1 LGNVYRVELFVL
13 NITCIIKKT
22 SGETHLRRF
31 FLIFKCF
38 EQQQISNVKMTE
50 TDIKQRISEL
60 RNELD
65 HHNFL
70 YYVKSAPV
78 ISDFDF
84 DQKLKELEALENQY
98 PQFDDHNSPTK
109 RVGNDITAEFQQV
122 VHKYSML
129 SLGNTYNEGE
139 LRDFDN
145 RIRKET
151 NLEPEYVC
159 ELKFDGVSI
168 SLTYENGVLKHAV
181 TRGDGELG
189 DDVTGNVKTIRSIP
203 LKLHGE
209 GWPSEFEIRGEIVM
223 PFAAFEKLN
232 KERIENGEEPMA
244 NPRNTTSG
252 TIKMQDSSV
261 VAKRGLDAYFYF
273 VPSQIRLTESHSH
286 NLELAT
292 SWGFKTSEHTRV
304 CRDMD
309 EVLAFIH
316 RWDKERHNLPVATD
330 GVVVKVNSIAIQ
342 NDLGTTAKS
351 PRWAVAYK
359 FKAEQAETKL
369 LSVSYQVGR
378 TGAITPVANLDPVQL
393 AGTTVKRASLHNA
406 DIIAALD
413 LHINDIVKVEKGGE
427 IIPKIVGVNEAE
439 RHPMNQRVQYID
451 TCPECGTKLIRDESE
466 AKHFCPNE
474 TGCPPQIKGK
484 IIHFISRKA
493 MNIDGM
499 GEETVELF
507 YSKGMIANVADLY
520 QLKIEDI
527 AALERLGDKSAQ
539 RIIYGLE
546 ASKTVPFER
555 VLFALGIRFVGETVA
570 KILAKSFKNIDSL
583 MAATLEQL
591 TNVNEIGERIAQSFI
606 DWFAVPQNRELV
618 ERLSAVGLQFELS
631 EEQMAGTT
639 DKLAGLSIIIS
650 GTFEKHSREELK
662 EMIEKHG
669 GKNVGSI
676 SKNTSYLLAGD
687 NMGPSKLEKVQ
698 KLGIPIISEDEF
710 LTMLGGV

>member
-1 LGNVYRVELFVL
+1 MD
-13 NITCIIKKT
+13 
-22 SGETHLRRF
+22 HLAA
-31 FLIFKCF
+31 
-38 EQQQISNVKMTE
+38 
-50 TDIKQRISEL
+50 KQRIDEL
-60 RNELD
+60 RSKLD
-65 HHNFL
+65 HHNYL
-70 YYVKSAPV
+70 YYVVSGTPEYNLFLSSGDV
-78 ISDFDF
+78 ISDFEF
-84 DQKLKELEALENQY
+84 DQMLKELEALEKEH
-98 PQFDDHNSPTK
+98 PEFDDLNSPTK
-109 RVGNDITAEFQQV
+109 RVGSDITAEFQQV
-122 VHKYSML
+122 VHKYPML

-168 SLTYENGVLKHAV
+168 SLTYENGELKHAV
-181 TRGDGELG
+181 TRGDGVQG
-189 DDVTGNVKTIRSIP
+189 DDVTANVKTIRSIP
-203 LKLHGE
+203 LKLRGD
-209 GWPSEFEIRGEIVM
+209 GWPAEFEIRGEIVM
-223 PFAAFEKLN
+223 PYEAFNKLN
-232 KERIENGEEPMA
+232 VERVANGEEPMA

-286 NLELAT
+286 NLELAA

-304 CRDMD
+304 CRNID
-309 EVLAFIH
+309 EVLQFIH
-316 RWDKERHNLPVATD
+316 HWDKERHNLPMATD
-330 GVVVKVNSIAIQ
+330 GVVIKVNSIAVQ

-359 FKAEQAETKL
+359 FQAEQAETKL

-378 TGAITPVANLDPVQL
+378 TGAITPVANLEPVL
-393 AGTTVKRASLHNA
+393 LSGTTVKRASLHNA
-406 DIIAALD
+406 DIIASLD
-413 LHINDIVKVEKGGE
+413 LHINDLVKVEKGGE

-439 RHPMNQRVQYID
+439 RHPMNQRVQFID
-451 TCPECGTKLIRDESE
+451 TCPECGTKLIKDEGE

-507 YSKGMIANVADLY
+507 YNMGLIRNVADLY
-520 QLKIEDI
+520 SLKAEEI

-539 RIIYGLE
+539 RIIDGLE
-546 ASKTVPFER
+546 ASKQVPFER
-555 VLFALGIRFVGETVA
+555 VLFSLGIRFIGETVA
-570 KILAKSFKNIDSL
+570 KILVKAFKNIDAL
-583 MAATLEQL
+583 MAATVEQL
-591 TNVNEIGERIAQSFI
+591 TGVNEIGERIAQSFV
-606 DWFAVPQNRELV
+606 DWFAVAENRELV
-618 ERLSAVGLQFELS
+618 ERLRAIGLRFELS
-631 EEQMAGTT
+631 EEQLAGTS

-650 GTFEKHSREELK
+650 GTFQKHSREELK

-710 LTMLGGV
+710 LKMVGEV

>member
-1 LGNVYRVELFVL
+1 MDIATAGNK
-13 NITCIIKKT
+13 IK
-22 SGETHLRRF
+22 
-31 FLIFKCF
+31 
-38 EQQQISNVKMTE
+38 
-50 TDIKQRISEL
+50 EL

-65 HHNFL
+65 HHNHL
-70 YYVKSAPV
+70 YYVKAQPV

-84 DQKLKELEALENQY
+84 DVLMKELEELEKQF
-98 PQFDDHNSPTK
+98 PQFDDPYSPSK
-109 RVGNDITAEFQQV
+109 RVGNDITSEFQQV
-122 VHKYSML
+122 AHNYSML

-168 SLTYENGVLKHAV
+168 SLTYEEGVLKYAV
-181 TRGDGELG
+181 TRGDGERG
-189 DDVTGNVKTIRSIP
+189 DDVTNNVKTIRSIP
-203 LKLHGE
+203 LKLKGD
-209 GWPSEFEIRGEIVM
+209 GWPAEFEIRGEIVM

-232 KERIENGEEPMA
+232 NERLENGEEPMA

-273 VPSQIRLTESHSH
+273 VPGEIRLSESHTK
-286 NLELAT
+286 NLEKAA
-292 SWGFKTSEHTRV
+292 SWGFKISEHTRT
-304 CRDMD
+304 CKNMD
-309 EVLAFIH
+309 EVLEFIH
-316 RWDKERHNLPVATD
+316 HWDKARHNLPVATD
-330 GVVVKVNSIAIQ
+330 GVVIKVNSIAIQ

-378 TGAITPVANLDPVQL
+378 TGAVTPVANLEPVQL

-406 DIIAALD
+406 DIIAGLD
-413 LHINDIVKVEKGGE
+413 LHINDLVKVEKGGE

-439 RHPMNQRVQYID
+439 RHPMNQRVEFIK
-451 TCPECGTKLIRDESE
+451 TCPECGTELIKDEGE

-507 YSKGMIANVADLY
+507 YSKGMIANVADLFL
-520 QLKIEDI
+520 LKVEDI

-539 RIIYGLE
+539 RIVDGLE
-546 ASKTVPFER
+546 ASKSVPFER
-555 VLFALGIRFVGETVA
+555 VLFALGIRFIGETVA
-570 KILAKSFKNIDSL
+570 KILAKAFKNIDAL
-583 MAATLEQL
+583 MVASLEQL
-591 TNVNEIGERIAQSFI
+591 TGTNEIGERIAQSLI
-606 DWFAVPQNRELV
+606 DWFAVPLNRELV
-618 ERLSAVGLQFELS
+618 ERLRASGLQFELS

-639 DKLAGLSIIIS
+639 DRLAGLSIIIS

-662 EMIEKHG
+662 NMIEQHG

-676 SKNTSYLLAGD
+676 SKNTSYLLAGE
-687 NMGPSKLEKVQ
+687 NIGPSKLEKVQ
-698 KLGIPIISEDEF
+698 KLGIPIISEDDF
-710 LTMLGGV
+710 LAMIG

>member
-1 LGNVYRVELFVL
+1 MDKVAA
-13 NITCIIKKT
+13 
-22 SGETHLRRF
+22 
-31 FLIFKCF
+31 
-38 EQQQISNVKMTE
+38 
-50 TDIKQRISEL
+50 KQHIEEL
-60 RNELD
+60 RGKLD
-65 HHNFL
+65 HYNYL
-70 YYVKSAPV
+70 YYVKAQPE
-78 ISDFDF
+78 ITDFDF
-84 DQKLKELEALENQY
+84 DQKLKELEALEKEH
-98 PQFDDHNSPTK
+98 PEFDDPNSPTR
-109 RVGNDITAEFQQV
+109 RVGSDITSEFQQV
-122 VHKYSML
+122 VHKYPML

-151 NLEPEYVC
+151 NLQPEYVC

-168 SLTYENGVLKHAV
+168 SLTYENGLLKHAV
-181 TRGDGELG
+181 TRGDGDQG
-189 DDVTGNVKTIRSIP
+189 DDVTANVKTIRSIP
-203 LKLHGE
+203 LKLRGE
-209 GWPSEFEIRGEIVM
+209 GWPAEFEIRGEIVM
-223 PFAAFEKLN
+223 PYEAFNKLN
-232 KERIENGEEPMA
+232 AERAANGEEPMA

-286 NLELAT
+286 NLELAA

-304 CRDMD
+304 CENMD
-309 EVLAFIH
+309 EVLRFIH
-316 RWDKERHNLPVATD
+316 HWDNERHNLPMATD
-330 GVVVKVNSIAIQ
+330 GVVIKVNSIAVQ

-393 AGTTVKRASLHNA
+393 SGTTVKRASLHNA
-406 DIIAALD
+406 DIIAGLD
-413 LHINDIVKVEKGGE
+413 LHINDMVKVEKGGE

-439 RHPMNQRVQYID
+439 RHPMSERVMYID
-451 TCPECGTKLIRDESE
+451 TCPECGTPLVRDEGE

-474 TGCPPQIKGK
+474 NGCPPQIKGK
-484 IIHFISRKA
+484 ISHFISRKA

-507 YSKGMIANVADLY
+507 FSKGMIANVADLY
-520 QLKIEDI
+520 KLKIEDI

-539 RIIYGLE
+539 RIIDGLE
-546 ASKTVPFER
+546 ASKSVPFER
-555 VLFALGIRFVGETVA
+555 VLFSLGIRFIGETVA
-570 KILAKSFKNIDSL
+570 KILAKSFKNIDDL
-583 MAATLEQL
+583 MAASLDQL
-591 TNVNEIGERIAQSFI
+591 TNTNEIGDRIAQSLI
-606 DWFAVPQNRELV
+606 DWFAVPQNREMVDQL
-618 ERLSAVGLQFELS
+618 RQVGLQFELS
-631 EEQMAGTT
+631 DEQLAGTT

-650 GTFEKHSREELK
+650 GTFQKHSREELK

-676 SKNTSYLLAGD
+676 SKNTSYMLAGD

-710 LTMLGGV
+710 LAMIGVE

>member
-1 LGNVYRVELFVL
+1 MDISTAGNK
-13 NITCIIKKT
+13 IK
-22 SGETHLRRF
+22 
-31 FLIFKCF
+31 
-38 EQQQISNVKMTE
+38 
-50 TDIKQRISEL
+50 EL

-65 HHNFL
+65 HHNHL
-70 YYVKSAPV
+70 YYVKAQPV
-78 ISDFDF
+78 ISDFEF
-84 DQKLKELEALENQY
+84 DKLMKELEELEEQF
-98 PQFDDHNSPTK
+98 PQFDDPYSPSK
-109 RVGNDITAEFQQV
+109 RVGNDITSEFQQV
-122 VHKYSML
+122 AHTFSML
-129 SLGNTYNEGE
+129 SLNNTYNEGE

-168 SLTYENGVLKHAV
+168 SLTYQKGILRYAV
-181 TRGDGELG
+181 TRGDGERG
-189 DDVTGNVKTIRSIP
+189 DDVTNNVKTIRSIP
-203 LKLHGE
+203 LKLKGE
-209 GWPSEFEIRGEIVM
+209 GWPAEFEIRGEIVM
-223 PFAAFEKLN
+223 PFSAFEKLN
-232 KERIENGEEPMA
+232 RERMENGEELMA

-252 TIKMQDSSV
+252 TIKMQDSSI
-261 VAKRGLDAYFYF
+261 VAKRGLDAFFYYI
-273 VPSQIRLTESHSH
+273 PGELRLSESHTK
-286 NLELAT
+286 NLEKAA
-292 SWGFKTSEHTRV
+292 SWGFKISEHTRT
-304 CRDMD
+304 CKNID
-309 EVLAFIH
+309 EVLEFIH
-316 RWDKERHNLPVATD
+316 HWDKGRHNLPVATD
-330 GVVVKVNSIAIQ
+330 GVVIKVNSIAIQ

-378 TGAITPVANLDPVQL
+378 TGAITPVANLEPVQL

-406 DIIAALD
+406 DIIAGLD

-427 IIPKIVGVNEAE
+427 IIPKIVGVNESE
-439 RHPMNQRVQYID
+439 RHPMKPRVEFIK
-451 TCPECGTKLIRDESE
+451 TCPECGTELIKDEGE

-520 QLKIEDI
+520 QLKAEDI

-539 RIIYGLE
+539 RIIDGLE
-546 ASKTVPFER
+546 VSKSVPFER
-555 VLFALGIRFVGETVA
+555 VLFALGIRYIGETVA
-570 KILAKSFKNIDSL
+570 KILAKAFKNIDAL
-583 MAATLEQL
+583 MAATVEQL
-591 TNVNEIGERIAQSFI
+591 TDVNEIGDRIAQSFV
-606 DWFAVPQNRELV
+606 DWFAISENRELV
-618 ERLSAVGLQFELS
+618 ERLRAIGLQFELS

-650 GTFEKHSREELK
+650 GTFQKHSREELK

-676 SKNTSYLLAGD
+676 SKNTSYMLAGD

-710 LTMLGGV
+710 LAMIGEL

>member
-1 LGNVYRVELFVL
+1 MDKS
-13 NITCIIKKT
+13 TA
-22 SGETHLRRF
+22 
-31 FLIFKCF
+31 
-38 EQQQISNVKMTE
+38 
-50 TDIKQRISEL
+50 KQRINEL
-60 RNELD
+60 RSKLD
-65 HHNFL
+65 HHNYL
-70 YYVKSAPV
+70 YYVKAQPE

-84 DQKLKELEALENQY
+84 DQLLKELEALEKEF
-98 PQFDDHNSPTK
+98 PEFDDPNSPTK
-109 RVGNDITAEFQQV
+109 RVGNDITSEFQQV
-122 VHKYSML
+122 VHKYAML

-168 SLTYENGVLKHAV
+168 SLTYGNGLLKHAV
-181 TRGDGELG
+181 TRGDGEQG

-203 LKLHGE
+203 LKLQGE

-286 NLELAT
+286 NLELAA

-304 CRDMD
+304 CRNMD
-309 EVLAFIH
+309 DVLAFIH
-316 RWDKERHNLPVATD
+316 HWDNGRHNLPVATD

-378 TGAITPVANLDPVQL
+378 TGAITPVANLEPVQL

-413 LHINDIVKVEKGGE
+413 LHINDVVKVEKGGE

-507 YSKGMIANVADLY
+507 HSKGMIANVADLY
-520 QLKIEDI
+520 QLKMEDI
-527 AALERLGDKSAQ
+527 ATLERLGDKSAQ
-539 RIIYGLE
+539 RIIDGLE
-546 ASKTVPFER
+546 ASKTIPFER

-570 KILAKSFKNIDSL
+570 KILAKSFKNIDTL

-606 DWFAVPQNRELV
+606 DWFAVSQNRELV
-618 ERLSAVGLQFELS
+618 ERLRTVGLQFELS

-676 SKNTSYLLAGD
+676 SKNTSYMLAGD

-710 LTMLGGV
+710 LTMIGEE

>member
-1 LGNVYRVELFVL
+1 MDIATAGNK
-13 NITCIIKKT
+13 IK
-22 SGETHLRRF
+22 
-31 FLIFKCF
+31 
-38 EQQQISNVKMTE
+38 
-50 TDIKQRISEL
+50 EL

-65 HHNFL
+65 HHNHL
-70 YYVKSAPV
+70 YYVKAQPV

-84 DQKLKELEALENQY
+84 DVLMKELEELEKQF
-98 PQFDDHNSPTK
+98 PQFDDPYSPSK
-109 RVGNDITAEFQQV
+109 RVGNDITSEFQQV
-122 VHKYSML
+122 AHKYSML
-129 SLGNTYNEGE
+129 SLNNTYNEGE

-168 SLTYENGVLKHAV
+168 SLTYEEGVLKYAV
-181 TRGDGELG
+181 TRGDGERG
-189 DDVTGNVKTIRSIP
+189 DDVTNNVKTIRSIP
-203 LKLHGE
+203 LKLKGD
-209 GWPSEFEIRGEIVM
+209 GWPAEFEIRGEIVM

-232 KERIENGEEPMA
+232 NERLENGEEPMA

-273 VPSQIRLTESHSH
+273 VPGEIRLSESHTK
-286 NLELAT
+286 NLEKAA
-292 SWGFKTSEHTRV
+292 SWGFKISEHTRT
-304 CRDMD
+304 CKNMD
-309 EVLAFIH
+309 EVLEFIH
-316 RWDKERHNLPVATD
+316 HWDKARHNLPVATD
-330 GVVVKVNSIAIQ
+330 GVVIKVNSIAIQ

-378 TGAITPVANLDPVQL
+378 TGAITPVANLEPVQL

-406 DIIAALD
+406 DIIAGLD
-413 LHINDIVKVEKGGE
+413 LHINDLVKVEKGGE

-439 RHPMNQRVQYID
+439 RHPMNQRVEFIK
-451 TCPECGTKLIRDESE
+451 TCPECGTELIKDEGE

-507 YSKGMIANVADLY
+507 YSKGMIANVADLFL
-520 QLKIEDI
+520 LKVEDI

-539 RIIYGLE
+539 RIVDGLE
-546 ASKTVPFER
+546 ASKSAPFER
-555 VLFALGIRFVGETVA
+555 VLFALGIRFIGETVA
-570 KILAKSFKNIDSL
+570 KILAKAFKNIDAL
-583 MAATLEQL
+583 MVASLEQL
-591 TNVNEIGERIAQSFI
+591 TGTNEIGERIAQSLI
-606 DWFAVPQNRELV
+606 DWFAVPLNRELV
-618 ERLSAVGLQFELS
+618 ERLRASGLQFELS

-639 DKLAGLSIIIS
+639 DRLAGLSIIIS

-662 EMIEKHG
+662 NMIEQHG

-676 SKNTSYLLAGD
+676 SKNTSYLLAGE
-687 NMGPSKLEKVQ
+687 NIGPSKLEKVQ
-698 KLGIPIISEDEF
+698 KLGIPIISEDDF
-710 LTMLGGV
+710 LAMIGEG

>member
-1 LGNVYRVELFVL
+1 
-13 NITCIIKKT
+13 
-22 SGETHLRRF
+22 
-31 FLIFKCF
+31 
-38 EQQQISNVKMTE
+38 MTE

-60 RNELD
+60 RKELD
-65 HHNFL
+65 HHNYL

-84 DQKLKELEALENQY
+84 DQKLKELEALETQH
-98 PQFDDHNSPTK
+98 PQFDDPNSPTK

-168 SLTYENGVLKHAV
+168 SLTYINGTLIHAV
-181 TRGDGELG
+181 TRGDGERG
-189 DDVTGNVKTIRSIP
+189 DDVTANVKTIRSIP
-203 LKLHGE
+203 LKLQGV
-209 GWPSEFEIRGEIVM
+209 GWPDEFEIRGEIVM

-286 NLELAT
+286 NLELAA

-304 CRDMD
+304 CKNIDD
-309 EVLAFIH
+309 VLAFIH

-359 FKAEQAETKL
+359 FKAEQQETKL
-369 LSVSYQVGR
+369 LSVDYQVGR
-378 TGAITPVANLDPVQL
+378 TGAITPVANLEPVQL

-451 TCPECGTKLIRDESE
+451 TCPECGTRLIRDESE

-527 AALERLGDKSAQ
+527 AALDRLGDKSAQ
-539 RIIYGLE
+539 RIIDGLE
-546 ASKTVPFER
+546 ASKLVPFER

-570 KILAKSFKNIDSL
+570 KILAKSFKNIDAL
-583 MAATLEQL
+583 MAASLEQL

-606 DWFAVPQNRELV
+606 DWFAVSKNRELV
-618 ERLSAVGLQFELS
+618 ERLRTVGLQFELS
-631 EEQMAGTT
+631 EEQLAGTS

-710 LTMLGGV
+710 LEMIGEE

>member
-1 LGNVYRVELFVL
+1 MDKVAA
-13 NITCIIKKT
+13 
-22 SGETHLRRF
+22 
-31 FLIFKCF
+31 
-38 EQQQISNVKMTE
+38 
-50 TDIKQRISEL
+50 KQHIEEL
-60 RNELD
+60 RGKLD
-65 HHNFL
+65 HYNYL
-70 YYVKSAPV
+70 YYVKAMPEVSDY
-78 ISDFDF
+78 DFDLL
-84 DQKLKELEALENQY
+84 LKELEALEKEH
-98 PQFDDHNSPTK
+98 PEFDDPNSPTR
-109 RVGNDITAEFQQV
+109 RVGSDITSEFQQV
-122 VHKYSML
+122 VHKYPML

-151 NLEPEYVC
+151 NLQPEYVC

-168 SLTYENGVLKHAV
+168 SLTYENGLLKHAV
-181 TRGDGELG
+181 TRGDGDQG
-189 DDVTGNVKTIRSIP
+189 DDVTANVKTIRSIP
-203 LKLHGE
+203 LKLRGE
-209 GWPSEFEIRGEIVM
+209 GWPAEFEIRGEIVM
-223 PFAAFEKLN
+223 PYEAFNKLN
-232 KERIENGEEPMA
+232 AERVANGEEPMA

-286 NLELAT
+286 NLELAA

-304 CRDMD
+304 CENMD
-309 EVLAFIH
+309 EVLRFIH
-316 RWDKERHNLPVATD
+316 HWDNERHNLPMATD
-330 GVVVKVNSIAIQ
+330 GVVIKVNSIAVQ

-393 AGTTVKRASLHNA
+393 SGTTVKRASLHNA
-406 DIIAALD
+406 DIIAGLD
-413 LHINDIVKVEKGGE
+413 LHINDMVKVEKGGE

-439 RHPMNQRVQYID
+439 RHPMSERVRYID
-451 TCPECGTKLIRDESE
+451 TCPECGTPLVRDEGE

-474 TGCPPQIKGK
+474 NGCPPQIKGK
-484 IIHFISRKA
+484 ISHFISRKA

-507 YSKGMIANVADLY
+507 FSKGMIANVADLY
-520 QLKIEDI
+520 KLKIEDI

-539 RIIYGLE
+539 RIIDGLE
-546 ASKTVPFER
+546 ASKSVPFER
-555 VLFALGIRFVGETVA
+555 VLFSLGIRFIGETVA
-570 KILAKSFKNIDSL
+570 KILAKSFKNIDDL
-583 MAATLEQL
+583 MAASLDQL
-591 TNVNEIGERIAQSFI
+591 TNTNEIGDRIAQSLI
-606 DWFAVPQNRELV
+606 DWFAIPQNCEMV
-618 ERLSAVGLQFELS
+618 NRLRQVGLQFELS
-631 EEQMAGTT
+631 DEQLAGTT

-650 GTFEKHSREELK
+650 GTFQKHSREELK

-676 SKNTSYLLAGD
+676 SKNTSYMLAGD

-710 LTMLGGV
+710 LAMIGVE

>member
-1 LGNVYRVELFVL
+1 MDT
-13 NITCIIKKT
+13 ITA
-22 SGETHLRRF
+22 
-31 FLIFKCF
+31 
-38 EQQQISNVKMTE
+38 
-50 TDIKQRISEL
+50 KQRIETL

-65 HHNFL
+65 QHNYL
-70 YYVKSAPV
+70 YYVKADPI

-84 DQKLKELEALENQY
+84 DQKMKELESLEKEY
-98 PQFDDHNSPTK
+98 PEFADTYSPTK
-109 RVGNDITAEFQQV
+109 RVGSDITSEFQQV

-129 SLGNTYNEGE
+129 SLSNTYNEGE

-168 SLTYENGVLKHAV
+168 SMTYENGILKYAV
-181 TRGDGELG
+181 TRGDGERG
-189 DDVTGNVKTIRSIP
+189 DDVTNNVKTIRSIP
-203 LKLHGE
+203 LKLKGE
-209 GWPSEFEIRGEIVM
+209 GWPAEFEIRGEIVM

-232 KERIENGEEPMA
+232 IERLENGEELMA

-273 VPSQIRLTESHSH
+273 VPGEIRLSESHTK
-286 NLELAT
+286 NLEKAA
-292 SWGFKTSEHTRV
+292 SWGFKVSEHTRT
-304 CRDMD
+304 CKNMD
-309 EVLAFIH
+309 EVLEFIH

-330 GVVVKVNSIAIQ
+330 GVVIKVNSIAIQ

-378 TGAITPVANLDPVQL
+378 TGAVTPVANLEPVQL

-406 DIIAALD
+406 DIIAGLD
-413 LHINDIVKVEKGGE
+413 LHINDMVKVEKGGE

-439 RHPMNQRVQYID
+439 RHPMSQRVEFIK
-451 TCPECGTKLIRDESE
+451 TCPECGTELIKDEGE

-520 QLKIEDI
+520 QLKAEDI
-527 AALERLGDKSAQ
+527 AVLERLGDKSAQ
-539 RIIYGLE
+539 RIVDGLE
-546 ASKTVPFER
+546 TSKSIPFER
-555 VLFALGIRFVGETVA
+555 VLFALGIRFIGETVA
-570 KILAKSFKNIDSL
+570 KILTKAFKNIDAL
-583 MAATLEQL
+583 MVATLEQL
-591 TNVNEIGERIAQSFI
+591 TETNEIGERIAQSLI
-606 DWFAVPQNRELV
+606 DWFAMPLNRELV
-618 ERLSAVGLQFELS
+618 ERLRASGLQFELS

-639 DKLAGLSIIIS
+639 DTLAGLSIIIS

-662 EMIEKHG
+662 NMIEQHG

-676 SKNTSYLLAGD
+676 SKNTNYLLAGE
-687 NMGPSKLEKVQ
+687 NIGPSKLEKVQ
-698 KLGIPIISEDEF
+698 KLGIPIISEGEF
-710 LTMLGGV
+710 LEMIGEG

>member
-1 LGNVYRVELFVL
+1 MDEISAKHR
-13 NITCIIKKT
+13 I
-22 SGETHLRRF
+22 ETLR
-31 FLIFKCF
+31 
-38 EQQQISNVKMTE
+38 S
-50 TDIKQRISEL
+50 
-60 RNELD
+60 ELD
-65 HHNFL
+65 HHNYL
-70 YYVKSAPV
+70 YYVKAQPV
-78 ISDFDF
+78 ISDFEF
-84 DQKLKELEALENQY
+84 DVLMKELDELEYQF
-98 PQFDDHNSPTK
+98 PQFDDPYSPTK
-109 RVGNDITAEFQQV
+109 RVGTDITSEFQQV
-122 VHKYSML
+122 AHKYSML
-129 SLGNTYNEGE
+129 SLGNTYNEGD

-168 SLTYENGVLKHAV
+168 SVTYENGLLKYAV
-181 TRGDGELG
+181 TRGDGERG
-189 DDVTGNVKTIRSIP
+189 DDVTNNVKTIRSIP
-203 LKLHGE
+203 LKLKGE
-209 GWPSEFEIRGEIVM
+209 GWPAEFEIRGEIVM

-232 KERIENGEEPMA
+232 NERLENGEELMA

-261 VAKRGLDAYFYF
+261 VAKRGLDAYFYYI
-273 VPSQIRLTESHSH
+273 PGELRLSESHTK
-286 NLELAT
+286 NLEKAA
-292 SWGFKTSEHTRV
+292 SWGFKISEHTRT
-304 CRDMD
+304 CKNMD
-309 EVLAFIH
+309 EVLEFIH
-316 RWDKERHNLPVATD
+316 HWDKARHNLPMATD
-330 GVVVKVNSIAIQ
+330 GVVIKVNSIAIQ

-378 TGAITPVANLDPVQL
+378 TGAVTPVANLEPVQL
-393 AGTTVKRASLHNA
+393 AGTIVKRASLHNA
-406 DIIAALD
+406 DIIAGLD

-427 IIPKIVGVNEAE
+427 IIPKIVGVNETE
-439 RHPMNQRVQYID
+439 RHPMSQRVEFIK
-451 TCPECGTKLIRDESE
+451 TCPECGTELIKDEGE

-520 QLKIEDI
+520 QLKAEDM

-539 RIIYGLE
+539 RIVDGLE
-546 ASKTVPFER
+546 ASKAIPFER
-555 VLFALGIRFVGETVA
+555 VLFAMGIRFIGETVA
-570 KILAKSFKNIDSL
+570 KILVKAFKNIDLL
-583 MAATLEQL
+583 MVATLEQL
-591 TNVNEIGERIAQSFI
+591 TETNEIGERIAQSMI
-606 DWFAVPQNRELV
+606 DWFAVPLNRELV
-618 ERLSAVGLQFELS
+618 DRLRNVGLQFELS

-662 EMIEKHG
+662 NMIEQHG

-676 SKNTSYLLAGD
+676 SKNTSYLLAGE
-687 NMGPSKLEKVQ
+687 NIGPSKLDKVQ

-710 LTMLGGV
+710 LALIGEF